1 MRYIYETVQVPPSIN
16 VGKKDKGNEAGAY
29 LREIINSKANDN
41 WEFVSVENIGVS
53 TSPGCL
59 AALFGKKEEYTL
71 YYVIIF
77 RREVA

>member
-1 MRYIYETVQVPPSIN
+1 MSYIYETVQVPPNIN

-29 LREIINSKANDN
+29 LLEIINAKAKDN
-41 WEFVSVENIGVS
+41 WEFVSVESIGVS

-59 AALFGKKEEYTL
+59 ASLFGKKEEYSL
-71 YYVIIF
+71 YYVIVF

>member
-1 MRYIYETVQVPPSIN
+1 MRYLYETVQIPPNIN

-29 LREIINSKANDN
+29 LREIINDKANDN
-41 WEFVSVENIGVS
+41 WEFVSVESVGVR

-59 AALFGKKEEYTL
+59 ASLLGKKEEYSI

>member
-1 MRYIYETVQVPPSIN
+1 MSYIYETVQIPPNIN

-29 LREIINSKANDN
+29 LREIINNKADDN
-41 WEFVSVENIGVS
+41 WEFVSVESVGVR

-59 AALFGKKEEYTL
+59 AALLGKKEEYSI